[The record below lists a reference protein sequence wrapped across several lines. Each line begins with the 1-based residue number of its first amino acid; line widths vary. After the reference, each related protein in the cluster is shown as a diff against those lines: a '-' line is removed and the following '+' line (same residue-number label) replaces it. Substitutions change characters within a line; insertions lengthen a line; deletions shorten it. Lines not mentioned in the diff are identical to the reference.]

1 MKVLILG
8 GTGSLG
14 HCLVRR
20 YIHETVYVLS
30 RDEAKQWKMKL
41 EFPDVNFI
49 IGDIRD
55 KAKIRRV
62 ISNVQP
68 EVIIIAAAMKHID
81 LCERDTHEC
90 IQTNILGI
98 KNILECIEE
107 NPVQSLKTVCFI
119 STDKACDPGS
129 AYGMSKA
136 LGEIMLIE
144 KSRTVPAV
152 KFVTVRYGNVLN
164 SRGSIIP
171 ILDFIGK
178 SSDRSHFSLTHP
190 DMNRY
195 FMTEEQSLD
204 LVDHAIR
211 EAQSGDIVIPELV
224 SMNIKDLCEIY
235 SEKYN
240 KPVVVTG
247 LRPGEKIRE
256 ILINDTQSMR
266 AVKQGAYTHV
276 RRDAQDSPCSECS
289 TRVLT
294 KDELHDLLTRLEVL

>member
-41 EFPDVNFI
+41 EFPSVNFI

-55 KAKIRRV
+55 KDKIRRV

-144 KSRTVPAV
+144 KSRTVPAI

-171 ILDFIGK
+171 ILEFIGK
-178 SSDRSHFSLTHP
+178 SNDRSHFPLTHP

-195 FMTEEQSLD
+195 VMTETQSLD

-211 EAQSGDIVIPELV
+211 EGQSGDIVIPELV

-247 LRPGEKIRE
+247 LRPGEKVRE

-266 AVKQGAYTHV
+266 AVKQGPYIHIK
-276 RRDAQDSPCSECS
+276 RDEPAEPSSEFS
-289 TRVLT
+289 TKILT
-294 KDELHDLLTRLEVL
+294 KQEIEDILKLYV

>member
-41 EFPDVNFI
+41 EFPSVNFI

-55 KAKIRRV
+55 KDKIRRV

-171 ILDFIGK
+171 ILEFIGK
-178 SSDRSHFSLTHP
+178 SNDRSHFPLTHP

-195 FMTEEQSLD
+195 VMTETQSLD

-211 EAQSGDIVIPELV
+211 EGQSGDIVIPELV

-247 LRPGEKIRE
+247 LRPGEKVRE

-266 AVKQGAYTHV
+266 AVKQGPYIHIK
-276 RRDAQDSPCSECS
+276 RDEPAEPSSEFS
-289 TRVLT
+289 TKILT
-294 KDELHDLLTRLEVL
+294 KQEIEDILKLYV

>member
-1 MKVLILG
+1 MKILILG

-14 HCLVRR
+14 QCLVRR
-20 YIHETVYVLS
+20 YIRETVHVLS
-30 RDEAKQWKMKL
+30 RDEAKQWQMKL

-49 IGDIRD
+49 VGDIRD
-55 KAKIRRV
+55 KEKIRRV

-98 KNILECIEE
+98 KKILECVEE

-136 LGEIMLIE
+136 LCEIMMVE

-171 ILDFIGK
+171 VLNFIGN
-178 SSDRSHFSLTHP
+178 SSDRTHFPLTHP

-195 FMTEEQSLD
+195 IMTEEQSLD

-211 EAQSGDIVIPELV
+211 EGQSGDIIIPELV

-240 KPVVVTG
+240 KPVIMTG

-266 AVKQGAYTHV
+266 AVKQGPYIHIQREAPDV
-276 RRDAQDSPCSECS
+276 PCAEVS
-289 TRVLT
+289 TRILT
-294 KDELHDLLTRLEVL
+294 KEELKDILKLYM

>member
-1 MKVLILG
+1 
-8 GTGSLG
+8 
-14 HCLVRR
+14 
-20 YIHETVYVLS
+20 
-30 RDEAKQWKMKL
+30 
-41 EFPDVNFI
+41 
-49 IGDIRD
+49 
-55 KAKIRRV
+55 
-62 ISNVQP
+62 
-68 EVIIIAAAMKHID
+68 
-81 LCERDTHEC
+81 
-90 IQTNILGI
+90 
-98 KNILECIEE
+98 
-107 NPVQSLKTVCFI
+107 
-119 STDKACDPGS
+119 
-129 AYGMSKA
+129 MSKA

-171 ILDFIGK
+171 ILEFIGK
-178 SSDRSHFSLTHP
+178 SNDHTHFPLTHP

-195 FMTEEQSLD
+195 IMTETQSLD

-211 EAQSGDIVIPELV
+211 EGQSGDIVIPELI

-247 LRPGEKIRE
+247 LRPGEKVRE

>member
-41 EFPDVNFI
+41 EFPSVNFI

-55 KAKIRRV
+55 KDKIRRV

-98 KNILECIEE
+98 KNILDCIEE

-171 ILDFIGK
+171 ILEFIGK
-178 SSDRSHFSLTHP
+178 SNDRSHFPLTHP

-195 FMTEEQSLD
+195 VMTETQSLD

-211 EAQSGDIVIPELV
+211 EGQSGDIVIPELV

-247 LRPGEKIRE
+247 LRPGEKVRE

-266 AVKQGAYTHV
+266 AVKQGPYIHIK
-276 RRDAQDSPCSECS
+276 RDEPAEPSSEFS
-289 TRVLT
+289 TKILT
-294 KDELHDLLTRLEVL
+294 KQEIEDILKLYV

>member
-14 HCLVRR
+14 HCLVKR
-20 YIHETVYVLS
+20 YINESVHVLS

-41 EFPDVNFI
+41 EFPNVNFI

-55 KAKIRRV
+55 KDKIRRV
-62 ISNVQP
+62 IARVQP

-90 IQTNILGI
+90 IQTNILGV
-98 KNILECIEE
+98 KNVLECIEE

-129 AYGMSKA
+129 AYGISKA
-136 LGEIMLIE
+136 LGEIMLVE

-171 ILDFIGK
+171 TLEFIGK
-178 SSDRSHFSLTHP
+178 SSDRSHFPLTHP

-195 FMTEEQSLD
+195 VMTETQSLD

-211 EAQSGDIVIPELV
+211 NGESGDIVIPELV

-247 LRPGEKIRE
+247 LRPGEKVRE
-256 ILINDTQSMR
+256 LLINDTQSMR
-266 AVKQGAYTHV
+266 AVKQGAYIHIK
-276 RRDAQDSPCSECS
+276 RDVPEETTSEFS
-289 TRVLT
+289 TKILT
-294 KDELHDLLTRLEVL
+294 KQEIEDILKLYV

>member
-1 MKVLILG
+1 MKVLIIG

-20 YIHETVYVLS
+20 YVQETVHVMS

-41 EFPDVNFI
+41 EFPSVNFTL
-49 IGDIRD
+49 GDIRD
-55 KAKIRRV
+55 KDKIRRV

-81 LCERDTHEC
+81 MCELDTHEC
-90 IQTNILGI
+90 IQTNILGV
-98 KNILECIEE
+98 KNILECVEE
-107 NPVQSLKTVCFI
+107 NHVPSLETVCFI

-136 LGEIMLIE
+136 LGEIMLVE
-144 KSRTVPAV
+144 KSRKVPSV

-171 ILDFIGK
+171 ILEFIGK
-178 SSDRSHFSLTHP
+178 SDDRTHFPLTHP

-195 FMTEEQSLD
+195 FMTEEKCVA
-204 LVDHAIR
+204 LVDHAISNG
-211 EAQSGDIVIPELV
+211 ESGDVIVPELV

-256 ILINDTQSMR
+256 ILINDAQSMR
-266 AVKQGAYTHV
+266 AVKQGTYIHIK
-276 RRDAQDSPCSECS
+276 RDAPTEPVSEFS
-289 TRVLT
+289 TKILT
-294 KDELHDLLTRLEVL
+294 KQELKDVLKLYV